1 MSLAA
6 TDEVPKSK
14 RARPPQSVKIREQLH
29 KLNQLPRQL
38 GRISDVWVQTILIDA
53 CTKLMSVGQEPAD
66 VLKSVSLD
74 LTITTRHL
82 DCLLKVRDLD
92 CPRRSL
98 Y

>member
-1 MSLAA
+1 MLLAA
-6 TDEVPKSK
+6 ANGVLTSK
-14 RARPPQSVKIREQLH
+14 RAPPPQSVKSREQFREF
-29 KLNQLPRQL
+29 NQLPRQL